1 MQAPSKA
8 LAPPSPR
15 PLPRTT
21 RPTLVSDPQK
31 CHRQVVTRAAGSRRV
46 PESRE
51 EPPPP
56 PPPPRTQCYKKGL
69 VVGGLEANGLDEDP
83 VMKGLV
89 EMPPGW
95 LSGLCSSLADP
106 KSLKEDPF
114 CC

>member
-1 MQAPSKA
+1 MI
-8 LAPPSPR
+8 
-15 PLPRTT
+15 
-21 RPTLVSDPQK
+21 SDPQK
-31 CHRQVVTRAAGSRRV
+31 CHRQMVTRAPGSTGA

-51 EPPPP
+51 EPPLGA
-56 PPPPRTQCYKKGL
+56 RTQCYKNGL

-95 LSGLCSSLADP
+95 LRGFCPSLADP
-106 KSLKEDPF
+106 KSLKEEPF

>member
-1 MQAPSKA
+1 MQAQSKA
-8 LAPPSPR
+8 LAPPAPR
-15 PLPRTT
+15 PLPRTA
-21 RPTLVSDPQK
+21 RPTRVSDPLK
-31 CHRQVVTRAAGSRRV
+31 CPRQVVTRAAGSRRA

-51 EPPPP
+51 E

-69 VVGGLEANGLDEDP
+69 VVGGLEAYGLDEDP

-89 EMPPGW
+89 EMPAGW